1 MQYGTGGMFE
11 DDQGQYDS
19 VVAVFGP
26 CGGAALY
33 RMKMIE
39 DIGLF
44 DEDFFLFMEDV
55 DLAFRAEPK

>member
-1 MQYGTGGMFE
+1 
-11 DDQGQYDS
+11 
-19 VVAVFGP
+19 
-26 CGGAALY
+26 
-33 RMKMIE
+33 MKMIE